1 MFCYKTFCKFVI
13 SNFLSIVNIA
23 LKDLKKYRDNEV
35 FSLKVDVEYLKL
47 TEAEI
52 DKRLDRI
59 NEIEQMIIEL
69 EIKQGV

>member
-1 MFCYKTFCKFVI
+1 M
-13 SNFLSIVNIA
+13 NIA

-69 EIKQGV
+69 ETKQGE